1 MNLNP
6 ILVRA
11 LLAGLPL
18 LGLVANLRS
27 GVLYGGIGLLTL
39 LVTSLC
45 FFALRLVVPERFY
58 PLSFL
63 TPLFLL
69 GGSGILFLQGTVGN
83 SAFLL
88 PASLTLLTPPDF
100 FRKQRS
106 WKRLLGKNLL
116 SGFYFWIFLAGH
128 GALSE
133 ALREGLGLHFAGHP
147 AGSFFLLGMAMIF
160 LSDGVKR

>member
-1 MNLNP
+1 MNPTL
-6 ILVRA
+6 LRA

-18 LGLVANLRS
+18 LGLALDLRS
-27 GVLYGGIGLLTL
+27 GILYGGAGLLIL
-39 LVTSLC
+39 FVTSLC
-45 FFALRLVVPERFY
+45 FFALRPMVPERFY
-58 PLSFL
+58 RLSFL
-63 TPLFLL
+63 IPLFLL
-69 GGSGILFLQGTVGN
+69 GLGGIGFLKETMGYP
-83 SAFLL
+83 ALLL

-106 WKRLLGKNLL
+106 WKRLMRKNLL

-160 LSDGVKR
+160 LPDEVKR